1 MPSSSARQ
9 RNKRALETTGGVSR
23 PPPTKGKG
31 KARGLGGGADSS
43 KLQSLLFIL
52 LATTVLLV
60 GYQAAR
66 FYFRGHAALSPLS
79 TWTKTKYG
87 AQDRSHNAVGGAAGS
102 DGRTKF
108 NKLAPEG
115 GVPGAPALVPGQ
127 EATDSLDELRKKFGT
142 EGELDAQFD
151 DDGNLDLATIQRMLD
166 ILYKPARDGAKG
178 AAHAAGRVLEAVTED
193 EVDVDAADAA
203 EVADEATP

>member
-9 RNKRALETTGGVSR
+9 RNKRALESTGGVSR
-23 PPPTKGKG
+23 PPSSKKGKPR
-31 KARGLGGGADSS
+31 AAGGGDSS
-43 KLQSLLFIL
+43 KLQSLLFVL

-60 GYQAAR
+60 GYQVAR
-66 FYFRGHAALSPLS
+66 FYYRGQATLSPLS
-79 TWTKTKYG
+79 TWTKAKYG
-87 AQDRSHNAVGGAAGS
+87 AHDRSSNAVGAPVAG
-102 DGRTKF
+102 DARTKF

-115 GVPGAPALVPGQ
+115 AVPGAPALVPGQ
-127 EATDSLDELRKKFGT
+127 ESTDSLEELRKKLGT

-166 ILYKPARDGAKG
+166 ILYKPAREGAKG
-178 AAHAAGRVLEAVTED
+178 AAHAAGRVLEAVLED
-193 EVDVDAADAA
+193 DVAVDAADAA